1 MFTLEYRKG
10 KSKLTVSDDKKSCI
24 KQLLNGKLEWE
35 HITAVTSQSGVY
47 IQPIDFINSTTYSMQ
62 YIENSMNLHGFF
74 NKASD
79 DFYEDTEI
87 VFQVCHN
94 AMNALWEHRNVIVYL
109 QNEYPG
115 IEHTD
120 ITDYNLLVNLDDYS
134 VKIMDIDSI
143 RVKPE
148 NLMGAMTSSYK
159 STLNTIIHM
168 QSIVAE
174 KRDRDARST

>member
-10 KSKLTVSDDKKSCI
+10 KSKLSVSDDKKSCI
-24 KQLLNGKLEWE
+24 KQLLNGELEWE
-35 HITAVTSQSGVY
+35 YITAVTSQSGVY

-62 YIENSMNLHGFF
+62 YIENSMNFHRFF

-79 DFYEDTEI
+79 DFYENPEI

-94 AMNALWEHRNVIVYL
+94 AMNTLWEHRKVIVSM
-109 QNEYPG
+109 QNKYPG

-168 QSIVAE
+168 QSLVAE